1 MYPHALFDA
10 GSLLCQVLFSFQSEF
25 GHSPRAAARQE
36 DLARWSNLLY
46 SMFYTAT
53 LYNYTG
59 VSCVII
65 WCDLRYGGLLYRNW
79 A

>member
-36 DLARWSNLLY
+36 DLARWSNLL
-46 SMFYTAT
+46 
-53 LYNYTG
+53 
-59 VSCVII
+59 
-65 WCDLRYGGLLYRNW
+65 
-79 A
+79 